1 MRKHISEL
9 NEQMDR
15 ERVELEERLR
25 SKDEGLVVRQDEE
38 RLVRVCEREGVLGGM
53 RGEVGVRCLGE
64 KEGDR

>member
-38 RLVRVCEREGVLGGM
+38 RLVRVCEREGVLGRM

-64 KEGDR
+64 EEGDR

>member
-53 RGEVGVRCLGE
+53 RGEV
-64 KEGDR
+64 